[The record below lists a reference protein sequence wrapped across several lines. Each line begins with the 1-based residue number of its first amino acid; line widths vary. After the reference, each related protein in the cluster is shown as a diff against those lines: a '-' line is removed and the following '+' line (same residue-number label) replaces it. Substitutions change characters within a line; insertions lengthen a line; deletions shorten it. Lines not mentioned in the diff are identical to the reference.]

1 MNPPD
6 SDLHGVLVV
15 DKPKGPT
22 SHDVVLRVRRRLGVR
37 KAGHTGTLDPMATG
51 VLPVVVGEA
60 TKLVPLL
67 MEGDKAYEAEATLGI
82 ETDTLDAEGR
92 VVATTPAA
100 AWPTDRAAVERAV
113 AGLAGRRV
121 QRPPAFSAVK
131 VGGRPLH
138 ERARAG
144 ESAEGAPREVIVH
157 EALLT
162 GFEPAQGD
170 RPPRI
175 RFRVTCSKG
184 TYVRVLAADLGRA
197 LGCGAHL
204 SALRRTRSGPFGLER
219 AVPLEALD
227 SDPGRA
233 RALAALVPPEEAVGH
248 LPAVTL
254 EAAEAVRLAHG
265 QAVPLPAFPPSAH
278 PGIGALVRVA
288 APGRPLLALAEVRQG
303 PGGGLVLG
311 PTRVFAPADR
321 RNPRTGRGFTRGGR
335 SGTRER

>member
-1 MNPPD
+1 MSPSD
-6 SDLHGVLVV
+6 TDLHGVLVI

-113 AGLAGRRV
+113 ADLAGRRV
-121 QRPPAFSAVK
+121 QRPPAFSAAK

-144 ESAEGAPREVIVH
+144 EAAEGAPREVVVH
-157 EALLT
+157 EAALT
-162 GFEPAQGD
+162 GFEPAEGD
-170 RPPRI
+170 RPPRV

-197 LGCGAHL
+197 LGSGAHL

-227 SDPGRA
+227 SEAGRA
-233 RALAALVPPEEAVGH
+233 RALAALVPPEVAIGH
-248 LPAVTL
+248 IPAVSL
-254 EAAEAVRLAHG
+254 GAAEAARLAHG
-265 QAVPLPAFPPSAH
+265 QAVPLPADQSSAH
-278 PGIGALVRVA
+278 LSIGTLVRVSG
-288 APGRPLLALAEVRQG
+288 PGRPLLALAEVRPG
-303 PGGGLVLG
+303 PGGRPVLS
-311 PTRVFAPADR
+311 PTRVFAHADG
-321 RNPRTGRGFTRGGR
+321 RNPPTRRGFTRGGR